1 MFYASNSQ
9 IPSEMYVGRA
19 KADYFNSPESICAC
33 FRKGELLQIKYRGLV
48 NNWSMV
54 RSLYT

>member
-1 MFYASNSQ
+1 MFSASNSH

-19 KADYFNSPESICAC
+19 KSDYLNSSESICAC

-54 RSLYT
+54 RLYT